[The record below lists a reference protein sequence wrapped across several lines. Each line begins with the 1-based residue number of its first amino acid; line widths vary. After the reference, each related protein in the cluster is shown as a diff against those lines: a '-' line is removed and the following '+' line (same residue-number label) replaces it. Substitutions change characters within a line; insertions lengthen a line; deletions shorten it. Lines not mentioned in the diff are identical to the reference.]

1 MCGYSAL
8 GTLATRK
15 HSAPAG
21 SADPP
26 KNLCLRVAQ
35 PIRHTVTRK
44 PHKYRVR
51 SGDRI
56 ILRDNAPFLM
66 HRPPPSKGLA
76 SILQSGRF
84 NMSKNTAV
92 EMISRRRMLGILGAG
107 VAFGMGAPAAVLT
120 ASEAEAQAPGAQ
132 APGAQTPGVDQRQGR
147 PDDGTERRQERRSDR
162 TNRRVARRKARADRA
177 TARQEG
183 RKRRRMA
190 RRPGTTGTS
199 TKGTGPTGTGPA
211 GTGTTGTG
219 TTGQRPAR
227 Q

>member
-15 HSAPAG
+15 RSAPAG

-107 VAFGMGAPAAVLT
+107 VAFGMGAPAAMLT
-120 ASEAEAQAPGAQ
+120 ASEA
-132 APGAQTPGVDQRQGR
+132 
-147 PDDGTERRQERRSDR
+147 
-162 TNRRVARRKARADRA
+162 
-177 TARQEG
+177 
-183 RKRRRMA
+183 
-190 RRPGTTGTS
+190 
-199 TKGTGPTGTGPA
+199 
-211 GTGTTGTG
+211 
-219 TTGQRPAR
+219 
-227 Q
+227 